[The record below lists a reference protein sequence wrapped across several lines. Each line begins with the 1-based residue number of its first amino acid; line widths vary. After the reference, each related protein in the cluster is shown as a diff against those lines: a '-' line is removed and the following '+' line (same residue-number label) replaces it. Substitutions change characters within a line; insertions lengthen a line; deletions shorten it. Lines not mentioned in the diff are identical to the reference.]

1 MPEIVLVRH
10 GQTEWSKTGQ
20 HTGVSD
26 IPLTP
31 DGEQEATRLRQLLAG
46 RTFALALSSPRQ
58 RARRTAELAG
68 VDVEVD
74 ERLREWDYG
83 GYEGMTTSQI
93 REQLGTDW
101 RIFRDGV
108 VPGDTPGERLEE
120 VAARTRRVLDRAQD
134 ALDDGG
140 DVALFA
146 HGHLLRILA
155 ATWLE
160 QAPQLGAA
168 LVLSSGSVSVLGRE
182 HGVPAILAWNLT

>member
-1 MPEIVLVRH
+1 VPEIVLVRH

-46 RTFALALSSPRQ
+46 RTFALTLSSPRQ

-120 VAARTRRVLDRAQD
+120 VAARTRGVLDRAQD

-146 HGHLLRILA
+146 HGHVLRILA

-160 QAPQLGAA
+160 QPPQLGAA